1 MQKKKHN
8 LFTIGII
15 TAASILLGC
24 FAGNM
29 MMFHDMVERMAAQY
43 ISEKNQQLAQEIF
56 MNQIKPYILLDI
68 AIVGGVVLLI
78 SALIFR
84 YMKEN
89 KKREKALYI
98 DGLTGL
104 YNRKGFQRESR
115 NIFETSDKQSYMIV
129 YMNIVDFRY
138 INESWGEE
146 DGNRTLRFIAKMLST
161 ELREGEVLGR
171 SGMDHFFLLMNEK
184 EEGEIAGRL
193 NDVIDQMNR
202 VINQKFQGFDL
213 EFTIGACKFR
223 KEKKI
228 SDLMNKAIYASEA
241 TEEKNKCTVYEGKI
255 EEQFKREHWLNNV
268 FEEALRNK
276 EFQVYLQPKINLNS
290 EKCCEAEALVRWK
303 NPKVGFIYPSEF
315 IPLFEQ
321 NGKIAEL
328 DLYMFEEV
336 CRLLHHWHSIGNDME
351 ISVNLSRFHL
361 RNSGTDICNEYL
373 EIKDKYEIPDGM
385 IEIELTETMLLE
397 DNQFAF
403 VKKIL
408 DTFRENGVKVA
419 LDDFGFAYSSLTVLK
434 DFDADDLKL
443 DRAFFVNENEKS
455 QKIVENMICLAHDLG
470 MNVVAEGIERENQ
483 VESLRKFGCDMIQG
497 YVYSKPLPVDE
508 FEVWRNAYAK

>member
-29 MMFHDMVERMAAQY
+29 MMFHEMVERMAAQY

-115 NIFETSDKQSYMIV
+115 NIFEISDKQSYMIV
-129 YMNIVDFRY
+129 YMNVVDFRY

-161 ELREGEVLGR
+161 ELREGEVLCR

-193 NDVIDQMNR
+193 NDVID
-202 VINQKFQGFDL
+202 
-213 EFTIGACKFR
+213 
-223 KEKKI
+223 
-228 SDLMNKAIYASEA
+228 
-241 TEEKNKCTVYEGKI
+241 
-255 EEQFKREHWLNNV
+255 
-268 FEEALRNK
+268 
-276 EFQVYLQPKINLNS
+276 
-290 EKCCEAEALVRWK
+290 
-303 NPKVGFIYPSEF
+303 
-315 IPLFEQ
+315 
-321 NGKIAEL
+321 
-328 DLYMFEEV
+328 
-336 CRLLHHWHSIGNDME
+336 
-351 ISVNLSRFHL
+351 
-361 RNSGTDICNEYL
+361 
-373 EIKDKYEIPDGM
+373 
-385 IEIELTETMLLE
+385 
-397 DNQFAF
+397 
-403 VKKIL
+403 
-408 DTFRENGVKVA
+408 
-419 LDDFGFAYSSLTVLK
+419 
-434 DFDADDLKL
+434 
-443 DRAFFVNENEKS
+443 
-455 QKIVENMICLAHDLG
+455 
-470 MNVVAEGIERENQ
+470 
-483 VESLRKFGCDMIQG
+483 
-497 YVYSKPLPVDE
+497 
-508 FEVWRNAYAK
+508 

>member
-29 MMFHDMVERMAAQY
+29 MMFHEMVERMAAQY
-43 ISEKNQQLAQEIF
+43 ISENNRQLAQEIF

-89 KKREKALYI
+89 KKREKVLYI
-98 DGLTGL
+98 DGLTGS
-104 YNRKGFQRESR
+104 YNREGFQRESLK
-115 NIFETSDKQSYMIV
+115 IFETSDKQSYMIV
-129 YMNIVDFRY
+129 YMNVVDFRY

-161 ELREGEVLGR
+161 ELREGEVLCR

-193 NDVIDQMNR
+193 NDVMNQMNR

-228 SDLMNKAIYASEA
+228 SDLMNKAIYASET

-276 EFQVYLQPKINLNS
+276 EFQAIN
-290 EKCCEAEALVRWK
+290 EQVR
-303 NPKVGFIYPSEF
+303 
-315 IPLFEQ
+315 
-321 NGKIAEL
+321 
-328 DLYMFEEV
+328 D
-336 CRLLHHWHSIGNDME
+336 
-351 ISVNLSRFHL
+351 
-361 RNSGTDICNEYL
+361 
-373 EIKDKYEIPDGM
+373 
-385 IEIELTETMLLE
+385 
-397 DNQFAF
+397 FA
-403 VKKIL
+403 
-408 DTFRENGVKVA
+408 
-419 LDDFGFAYSSLTVLK
+419 
-434 DFDADDLKL
+434 
-443 DRAFFVNENEKS
+443 
-455 QKIVENMICLAHDLG
+455 
-470 MNVVAEGIERENQ
+470 
-483 VESLRKFGCDMIQG
+483 
-497 YVYSKPLPVDE
+497 
-508 FEVWRNAYAK
+508 

>member
-1 MQKKKHN
+1 M
-8 LFTIGII
+8 
-15 TAASILLGC
+15 
-24 FAGNM
+24 
-29 MMFHDMVERMAAQY
+29 
-43 ISEKNQQLAQEIF
+43 
-56 MNQIKPYILLDI
+56 
-68 AIVGGVVLLI
+68 
-78 SALIFR
+78 IFR

-104 YNRKGFQRESR
+104 YNREGFQRESR

-129 YMNIVDFRY
+129 YMNVVDFRY

-161 ELREGEVLGR
+161 ELREGEVLCR

-184 EEGEIAGRL
+184 DEGEIASRI
-193 NDVIDQMNR
+193 NDAINQMNR

-213 EFTIGACKFR
+213 EFTIGACEFR

-276 EFQVYLQPKINLNS
+276 EFQIYLQPKIHLNS

-315 IPLFEQ
+315 IPMFEQ

-336 CRLLHHWHSIGNDME
+336 CRLLHQWHSRGNDME

-361 RNSGTDICNEYL
+361 RNSGTDICSEYL
-373 EIKDKYEIPDGM
+373 KIKDKYEIPDGM

-470 MNVVAEGIERENQ
+470 MNVVAEGIEKEKQ
-483 VESLRKFGCDMIQG
+483 VEILRKFGCDMIQG